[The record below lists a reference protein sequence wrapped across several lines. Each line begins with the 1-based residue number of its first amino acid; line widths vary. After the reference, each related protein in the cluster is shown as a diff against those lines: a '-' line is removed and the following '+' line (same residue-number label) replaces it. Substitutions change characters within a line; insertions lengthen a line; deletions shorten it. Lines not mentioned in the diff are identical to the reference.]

1 MKAVAAA
8 LAKLTQHKSFLL
20 LVAKATKSFLVA
32 KATKAFASCFLVAK
46 ATKAFAALTDPFEK
60 ALGLAQ
66 VSK

>member
-1 MKAVAAA
+1 MKAVAAPI
-8 LAKLTQHKSFLL
+8 AKLTQHKAFLR